1 MPSHNLARIEID
13 DLEIIGYSV
22 AGEETVV
29 GMPQLDVCFDIGKA
43 PDQLIHINNVLLTHG
58 HMDHAAGF
66 AYYLSQR
73 KFTGQIAGTIL
84 APANLL
90 APMRKIIDAWGRLD
104 GNEIPVNLIGM
115 KPGDEHQIK
124 PNLFA
129 KAFPTKH
136 SKGSL
141 GFSVIEKR
149 KKLKEEYRELT
160 GPQIVEL
167 KDQGVEIDYPLDIP
181 IVSYL
186 GDTQYI
192 DFSQLDYVAN
202 SKIMIAE
209 CTFYEGEHTTR
220 AQAGKHMHIDELAM
234 LLGDMQN
241 EHIIIT
247 HTTQRTSMYE
257 IRKML
262 KEAMPSELYE
272 KIIILPRR
280 PRNRPAHQ
288 GQDSQPQ

>member
-29 GMPQLDVCFDIGKA
+29 AMPQLDVCFDIGKA

-73 KFTGQIAGTIL
+73 KFTDQSPGTIL

-90 APMRKIIDAWGRLD
+90 GPMRKIIDAWGLLD
-104 GNEIPVNLIGM
+104 GNKIPVNLVGM

-129 KAFPTKH
+129 KAFPTNH
-136 SKGSL
+136 SNGSL

-149 KKLKEEYRELT
+149 KKLKAEYAGLS

-167 KDQGVEIDYPLDIP
+167 KKQGIEIDYPLDIP

-186 GDTQYI
+186 GDTQYV
-192 DFSQLDYVAN
+192 DFSQLDYIAK
-202 SKIMIAE
+202 SKILIAE
-209 CTFYEGEHTTR
+209 CTFYEGEHATR

-234 LLGDMQN
+234 LLGSMQN
-241 EHIIIT
+241 EHVIIT
-247 HTTQRTSMYE
+247 HTTQRTPMHE

-262 KEAMPSELYE
+262 KDVMPDKLHK
-272 KIIILPRR
+272 KITILPRR
-280 PRNRPAHQ
+280 PRNRPARQ
-288 GQDSQPQ
+288 